1 MQKLG
6 AIVMLGSGGSS
17 PQEQLV
23 LAAQRAATIDLVYA
37 LNHLNINPIILCSQ
51 EFSWWV
57 EDIPI
62 WLAPDPVNRTFH
74 FGEHL
79 AETIIASQLDHVV
92 YFGGASAPLLDQQML
107 SLLFDLL
114 RQSPTKRTV
123 ICNNLHSSDWVGLT
137 NVKDALSIIKAAER
151 DNGLAWALREEGHY
165 HVRVLPEIR
174 QAAAMDIDTPTD
186 LAILR
191 HHAESGPALRQA
203 LGSPL
208 LDSIPVQAVIDTI
221 ARPGSHLALI
231 GRVSPRAW
239 DALSHASQCW
249 IRVFS
254 EERGMIAS
262 GRAVENGVRSLL
274 GVLLDLQGPQMFFET
289 LGSMVDA
296 AIIDSRVLFAHRGL
310 QPSAA
315 DRFAS
320 DLFWV
325 DAIED
330 PWIREFTAAAAAA
343 PIPIILGG
351 HSAVGGGLHVLSEIL
366 AARATPN

>member
-6 AIVMLGSGGSS
+6 AIVMLGAGGAS

-23 LAAQRAATIDLVYA
+23 SAAQQAATIDLVYA

-51 EFSWWV
+51 EFSWWTQELPV
-57 EDIPI
+57 
-62 WLAPDPVNRTFH
+62 WLAPDPLNRAFH
-74 FGEHL
+74 FGEYL

-92 YFGGASAPLLDQQML
+92 YFGGASAPLLDPQML
-107 SLLFDLL
+107 HLLFELL
-114 RQSPTKRTV
+114 RQSAAKRTL

-151 DNGLAWALREEGHY
+151 DNSLAWALREEGRY
-165 HVRVLPEIR
+165 QARVLTEIR
-174 QAAAMDIDTPTD
+174 PAAAFDLDTPTD

-191 HHAESGPALRQA
+191 QHAECGPALHQV
-203 LGSPL
+203 LNTHL
-208 LDSIPVQAVIDTI
+208 LDNIPVRAVLDTI
-221 ARPGSHLALI
+221 ANPGSHLALL

-239 DALSHASQCW
+239 DALSQVSQCW

-262 GRAVENGVRSLL
+262 GRVTENRVRSLL
-274 GVLLDLQGPQMFFET
+274 GAMLDLQGPQTFFESLAT
-289 LGSMVDA
+289 IVDA
-296 AIIDSRVLFAHRGL
+296 AIIDTRVLMAHRGL

-320 DLFWV
+320 DLLWV
-325 DAIED
+325 DSIQD

-351 HSAVGGGLHVLSEIL
+351 HSAVAGGLHVLSEIL
-366 AARATPN
+366 AARVTPN